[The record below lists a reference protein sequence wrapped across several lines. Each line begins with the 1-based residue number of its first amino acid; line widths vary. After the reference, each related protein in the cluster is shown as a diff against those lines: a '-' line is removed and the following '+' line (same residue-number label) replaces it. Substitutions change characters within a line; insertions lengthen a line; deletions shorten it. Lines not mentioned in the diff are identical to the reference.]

1 MDAGRPDKLDHQIIR
16 LLRQDGRRAT
26 KDIAQAL
33 GVTEATATSRIKALN
48 EGGVMRVMA
57 QLNVAMLRD
66 RRLCLFNIW
75 VRGRSAEAVADELAT
90 LSCLTTVQVCVGSPE
105 IHVMAFVE
113 ENAHVLG
120 LVQNEIGRVA
130 GVDRLE
136 VDLALAIQTYRSDY
150 ARLDAGPVGE
160 SGVGDTLDDRIVRQ
174 LQMDGRVSNREIAR
188 ILEVP
193 ASTVRERVNRMLA
206 TRQIRIGAVCDPI
219 RLGLSLG
226 ALANL
231 RVTPS
236 HLEAAL
242 SHLSG
247 LEDAGMVASVSGA
260 YNIFVVF
267 GARDFEHLV
276 GVVKNHLET
285 TPGLRDLSVRNL
297 AATRK
302 HRADLINIVEP

>member
-1 MDAGRPDKLDHQIIR
+1 MDAGRPDKLDLQIIR

-75 VRGRSAEAVADELAT
+75 VRGRGVDEVASDLAD
-90 LSCLTTVQVCVGSPE
+90 LKSLTTVQICVGSPE

-113 ENAHVLG
+113 ENTHVLG
-120 LVQNEIGRVA
+120 LLQNEIGRVP

-136 VDLALAIQTYRSDY
+136 VNLALDIQTYRSDY
-150 ARLDAGPVGE
+150 AALDAGPVGE
-160 SGVGDTLDDRIVRQ
+160 SGVGDALDDRIVRQ
-174 LQMDGRVSNREIAR
+174 LQADGRVSNREIAR
-188 ILEVP
+188 ILDVP
-193 ASTVRERVNRMLA
+193 ASTVRERVNRMLGA
-206 TRQIRIGAVCDPI
+206 RQIRIGAVCDPI

-226 ALANL
+226 AFAYLQVSPA
-231 RVTPS
+231 
-236 HLEAAL
+236 HLEEGL
-242 SHLSG
+242 MHLAG
-247 LEDAGMVASVSGA
+247 LEDLGMVASVSGA
-260 YNIFVVF
+260 HNIFTVI

-276 GVVKNHLET
+276 AVVKDHLET
-285 TPGLRDLSVRNL
+285 TPGLREISVRNL
-297 AATRK
+297 AVTKK
-302 HRADLINIVEP
+302 HRADLINIVAS